1 MAGPVHY
8 ELYIRRTA
16 PSPWSLLLAT
26 ESRQSAI
33 QQAEDLLADKRAA
46 AVRVTKETLDPDT
59 MEFMSVTVLTRGAP
73 EPPKPKAARD
83 KGFESP
89 CNAPRDLYAPAP
101 RELIARA
108 LEEWLSRQGVCCF
121 ELMHRPDLIEKL
133 EAAGVE
139 YQHALQKIAIPE
151 SQATGQPVHE
161 LIRHYQKLTAAAME
175 RVVAAGRR
183 SQFPDLSKEPIAEV
197 ARRLDGHPDRA
208 FLLGGA
214 ICAALAGVK
223 GWRARLEILMDLADA
238 APSETQPHALVE
250 VAIEQLLCEMMNLRS
265 AVAEILGANLDLGA
279 SLAALVRLAA
289 PKEVEL
295 VLKADPRLAAFI
307 PVIDGPAARLGLRL
321 QAGEYRLLAAALTR
335 RTLREL
341 TGPRRL
347 RPTDARGEID
357 ILRALATTLTAASG
371 RLLSLEDVQAA
382 FIERSKGLVT
392 ADFVDAY
399 VGRDKSALEESQAL
413 VWLAENVT
421 GAANKRAAG
430 RWLAAA
436 VTALR
441 FEKELRAAPE
451 GARHKLAVL
460 AGLQRAVRAA
470 GLSEKDDQEIGR
482 ALGAA
487 GDVVEAEGRLLA
499 QIARAPA
506 PPAQKLNALLRMAA
520 GETAPLG
527 PAADRA
533 KAAAVKL
540 FKAPDSRAALTAE
553 PETLAPLRP
562 LMKAAGLAA

>member
-26 ESRQSAI
+26 ENRQSAI
-33 QQAEDLLADKRAA
+33 QQAEDLLADNRAA
-46 AVRVTKETLDPDT
+46 AVRVTKETLDSDT
-59 MEFMSVTVLTRGAP
+59 MEFVSVTVLTRGAP
-73 EPPKPKAARD
+73 EPPKPRITRD
-83 KGFESP
+83 KSFESP
-89 CNAPRDLYAPAP
+89 CNCPRDLYAAAP

-175 RVVAAGRR
+175 RVITAGRKR
-183 SQFPDLSKEPIAEV
+183 QFPDLSKEPIAEV
-197 ARRLDGHPDRA
+197 ARRLDGHADRA

-214 ICAALAGVK
+214 ICAQLAGVK

-238 APSETQPHALVE
+238 APPETQPHALVE
-250 VAIEQLLCEMMNLRS
+250 VVIEQILCEMMSLRT
-265 AVAEILGANLDLGA
+265 AVAEILGAGLDLGG

-347 RPTDARGEID
+347 RPSDARGEID

-382 FIERSKGLVT
+382 FVERSRGLIT
-392 ADFVDAY
+392 ADFVAAY
-399 VGRDKSALEESQAL
+399 VGTGKSALEESQAL

-436 VTALR
+436 VGALR

-460 AGLQRAVRAA
+460 AGLQRAVRGA
-470 GLSEKDDQEIGR
+470 GLSVKDDEEIGR

-487 GDVVEAEGRLLA
+487 GDVVESEGRLLA
-499 QIARAPA
+499 QIDRAPA
-506 PPAQKLNALLRMAA
+506 PPAQKLSALLRMAA

-533 KAAAVKL
+533 KVAAVRL

-553 PETLAPLRP
+553 PGILAPLRP